1 MKYLKEYKFSNDLE
15 SSLRDALVEISDDR
29 EIDLRFIELIA
40 RGSAGTFMGGKPG
53 KKRIYLGVVID
64 DLFDV
69 SNTDIDYTIENREK
83 ITKTWEEIFRLLEIF
98 KSALERCNI
107 EYKSIRFEHGSEYT
121 NSDGDHINTPLTLR
135 IRTDI

>member
-29 EIDLRFIELIA
+29 EIELNFFELTKY
-40 RGSAGTFMGGKPG
+40 GSGGRKPSG
-53 KKRIYLGVVID
+53 KKRICLDIVID

-69 SNTDIDYTIENREK
+69 TDNNIVYTTESREK

-107 EYKSIRFEHGSEYT
+107 EYKTINFEQGSDDVD
-121 NSDGDHINTPLTLR
+121 NDGDPIYFPLRLR
-135 IRTDI
+135 IITDI